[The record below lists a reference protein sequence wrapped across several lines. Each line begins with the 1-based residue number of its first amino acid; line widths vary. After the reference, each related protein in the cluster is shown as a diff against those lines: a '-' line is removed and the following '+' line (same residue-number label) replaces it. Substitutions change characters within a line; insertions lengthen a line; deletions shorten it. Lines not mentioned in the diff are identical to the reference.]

1 MAKNN
6 MIQDFDFARHLKSQ
20 TSDYDGKYSEVL
32 QLTSE
37 IYYLCTI
44 MVYNKDISQ
53 NQKNMLYKSI
63 AYFLLPHDVYSEN
76 IHGVKGYLDDVMLC
90 LYVLNL
96 ISKRHIDV
104 LHENWIL
111 KPSQLDKLLNEDF
124 DVLRRENKKLF
135 EDVLIEVGIENS

>member
-1 MAKNN
+1 MAKNK
-6 MIQDFDFARHLKSQ
+6 MIQDFDFARHLKGQ
-20 TSDYDGKYSEVL
+20 TSDYNGDYCEVL

-37 IYYLCTI
+37 IFYLCTI

-76 IHGVKGYLDDVMLC
+76 IHGAKGYLDDVMLC

-104 LHENWIL
+104 LYENWIL

-135 EDVLIEVGIENS
+135 EDVLIEVGIENN

>member
-1 MAKNN
+1 MAINN
-6 MIQDFDFARHLKSQ
+6 IIQDFDFARYLKSR
-20 TSDYDGKYSEVL
+20 TSDYNGDYSEVL
-32 QLTSE
+32 QFTSE
-37 IYYLCTI
+37 IFYLCTI

-63 AYFLLPHDVYSEN
+63 AYFLLPHDVFSEN
-76 IHGVKGYLDDVMLC
+76 MHGPKGYLDDVMLS
-90 LYVLNL
+90 LYVLNM

-124 DVLRRENKKLF
+124 NVLRRENKKLF
-135 EDVLIEVGIENS
+135 EDVLSEVGIENS